1 MTIPSQQFRFPE
13 DGLGLA
19 PPIRNRPLILGVSSA
34 GTALQRTPMT
44 QPSAVVDGFGEG
56 PMPEAACRV
65 LQIAGGPIDV
75 IKSPSS
81 VAGVMSAVTKTPVG
95 SSTGTIT
102 LAGAP
107 YDAYNLIIE
116 ILQSGSLGAG
126 TFRYSLDGRG
136 LAISDHKTYSEELT
150 IPAGGTFAIPR
161 TNVTATFVPGGGF
174 PEAFEDGDIHTA
186 TGTAPHYNLTDL
198 ASAMAAVQADPGE
211 VTFILFTGQ
220 DASAAAAATAFAA
233 IDSHLTALENQHTY
247 VRGIMDAGDDTAA
260 NVATAF
266 AAVSDKRITVCYGLV
281 ELPSAK
287 TFSAWAAPS
296 QLVTVAFAQRAGKLL
311 LSEDP
316 GRTASGAIEGAS
328 NPSHN
333 EFFEASLDSHKI
345 TTTMSYPKTAGL
357 FFTNGWLKSQIG
369 SDYRYWQHGRAMDA
383 GCDVVYQQ
391 QQQMIAS
398 EPRTNAD
405 GTIFE
410 NDARAWEGKVTTAL
424 ENIWTKPSNASG
436 NQGHVS
442 EFSYAINR
450 SVDLLNTETIE
461 SDVAVRPLGYPKTFI
476 TTLGFSR
483 SV

>member
-13 DGLGLA
+13 NGLGLA
-19 PPIRNRPLILGVSSA
+19 PPIRNRPLILGVSST
-34 GTALQRTPMT
+34 GTAFQRTTVT

-75 IKSPSS
+75 IKSTSS
-81 VAGVMSAVTKTPVG
+81 VAGVMSAVTKAPVG
-95 SSTGTIT
+95 SSTGTVT

-116 ILQSGSLGAG
+116 VLQSGTLGAG

-136 LAISDHKTYSEELT
+136 LAIADHKTWSEELT
-150 IPAGGTFAIPR
+150 IPAGGAFAIPR
-161 TNVTATFVPGGGF
+161 TNVTATFVPGGGPVF
-174 PEAFEDGDIHTA
+174 FEDGDTHTA
-186 TGTAPHYNLTDL
+186 LGTAPHYNLTDL
-198 ASAMAAVQADPGE
+198 ANTMTAFAADPGE
-211 VTFILFTGQ
+211 VTFIHFTGQ
-220 DASAAAAATAFAA
+220 DVSAAAAATAFAA

-247 VRGIMDAGDDTAA
+247 VRGIMDAGADTAA
-260 NVATAF
+260 NVATAQ

-281 ELPSAK
+281 ELPSSK
-287 TFSAWAAPS
+287 PFTGWAAPS
-296 QLVTVAFAQRAGKLL
+296 QLLTVAFAQRAGKLL

-345 TTTMSYPKTAGL
+345 TTAMTYPKTAGL

-369 SDYRYWQHGRAMDA
+369 SDYRYWQHGRIMDA
-383 GCDVVYQQ
+383 ACDVVYQQ
-391 QQQMIAS
+391 QVLFIAS

-410 NDARAWEGKVTTAL
+410 NDARDWEQGQVTPAL
-424 ENIWTKPSNASG
+424 ENVLTKPSNASG

-442 EFSYAINR
+442 DFGYAINR
-450 SVDLLNTETIE
+450 NIDLLGTDTVE
-461 SDVAVRPLGYPKTFI
+461 SDLAVRPLGYPKTFI
-476 TTLGFSR
+476 TTVGYSR